1 MNNRNM
7 IGLCV
12 YAVALSSAPAFA
24 VNKCTGPDGVV
35 TYQDAACTGAGQTI
49 VIKPA
54 SGVASS
60 SPAAPKA
67 ELPPT
72 APADPAHPATA
83 PMPAP
88 VQAKT
93 PLESDADMCLA
104 WYRPKLRD
112 PLGAYHR
119 NAKRENR
126 VVHITVHATNG
137 YGGYT
142 TKEAACEIHGGKLNE
157 AWTKTHAR
165 RGGWGVD

>member
-1 MNNRNM
+1 
-7 IGLCV
+7 
-12 YAVALSSAPAFA
+12 
-24 VNKCTGPDGVV
+24 
-35 TYQDAACTGAGQTI
+35 
-49 VIKPA
+49 
-54 SGVASS
+54 
-60 SPAAPKA
+60 
-67 ELPPT
+67 
-72 APADPAHPATA
+72 
-83 PMPAP
+83 MPAP

-93 PLESDADMCLA
+93 PLDADADMCLA

-112 PLGAYHR
+112 PMGAYHR